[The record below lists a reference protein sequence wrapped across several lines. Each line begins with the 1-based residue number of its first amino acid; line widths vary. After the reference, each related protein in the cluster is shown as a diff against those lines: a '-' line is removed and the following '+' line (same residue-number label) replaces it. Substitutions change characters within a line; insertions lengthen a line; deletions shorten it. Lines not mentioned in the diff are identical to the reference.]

1 MLLLICLLYTSVV
14 AMFSIVFKGV
24 YREWILKEYKFRNN
38 EKLGIENNQLKY
50 SYVGTFGTLSLI
62 HICYLKSE
70 NPIALLRGN
79 KTLAEYG
86 IRNGTLINFTE

>member
-1 MLLLICLLYTSVV
+1 MDNDKAIVIFNIEKRNEQALNEAYKLEIDTSN
-14 AMFSIVFKGV
+14 IK
-24 YREWILKEYKFRNN
+24 N
-38 EKLGIENNQLKY
+38 
-50 SYVGTFGTLSLI
+50 
-62 HICYLKSE
+62 CYLKSE